1 MDNSNFLVG
10 KFRPITDDICDAGGD
25 WLGDKYYESIDEKPF
40 TVKTMKEGIKAQQ
53 RIWTNL
59 KIKKSDEQLEK
70 VQNALTPEQKM
81 QIRIHRRKLLQ
92 GEEKS
97 WDDLIDAMDITD

>member
-1 MDNSNFLVG
+1 MMKIGNENQYLPKVF
-10 KFRPITDDICDAGGD
+10 
-25 WLGDKYYESIDEKPF
+25 F
-40 TVKTMKEGIKAQQ
+40 TLKTMKEGIKAQQ

-70 VQNALTPEQKM
+70 VQKALTPEQKK
-81 QIRIHRRKLLQ
+81 IRDRAHEKLLQ
-92 GEEKS
+92 SVEKS

>member
-1 MDNSNFLVG
+1 
-10 KFRPITDDICDAGGD
+10 
-25 WLGDKYYESIDEKPF
+25 
-40 TVKTMKEGIKAQQ
+40 MKEGIKAQQ

-70 VQNALTPEQKM
+70 VQNALTPEQKKIIAKH
-81 QIRIHRRKLLQ
+81 QHKLLQ
-92 GEEKS
+92 GELKS

>member
-10 KFRPITDDICDAGGD
+10 KFRPLKQEYAFGSTGGQ
-25 WLGDKYYESIDEKPF
+25 WLGYQFYKSIGKKPF

-70 VQNALTPEQKM
+70 VQNALTPEQKK
-81 QIRIHRRKLLQ
+81 IR
-92 GEEKS
+92 EKEHE
-97 WDDLIDAMDITD
+97 

>member
-1 MDNSNFLVG
+1 
-10 KFRPITDDICDAGGD
+10 
-25 WLGDKYYESIDEKPF
+25 
-40 TVKTMKEGIKAQQ
+40 MKEGIKAQQ

-70 VQNALTPEQKM
+70 VQNALTPEQKK
-81 QIRIHRRKLLQ
+81 IRERALDKLLHDQ
-92 GEEKS
+92 VKS

>member
-1 MDNSNFLVG
+1 MKMIGNKDSFFPKV
-10 KFRPITDDICDAGGD
+10 F
-25 WLGDKYYESIDEKPF
+25 F
-40 TVKTMKEGIKAQQ
+40 TLKTMKEGIKAQQ

-70 VQNALTPEQKM
+70 VQKALTPEQKKAKYKM
-81 QIRIHRRKLLQ
+81 QNQLLQ
-92 GEEKS
+92 STVKV

>member
-1 MDNSNFLVG
+1 M
-10 KFRPITDDICDAGGD
+10 
-25 WLGDKYYESIDEKPF
+25 PF

-70 VQNALTPEQKM
+70 VQNALTPEQKKF
-81 QIRIHRRKLLQ
+81 REKYDLKLLFA
-92 GEEKS
+92 EMKA

>member
-1 MDNSNFLVG
+1 MKKIGNEDPNVPKVF
-10 KFRPITDDICDAGGD
+10 
-25 WLGDKYYESIDEKPF
+25 F
-40 TVKTMKEGIKAQQ
+40 TLKTMKEGIKAQQ

-70 VQNALTPEQKM
+70 VQKALTPEQKKA
-81 QIRIHRRKLLQ
+81 REDYFFKLRLA
-92 GEEKS
+92 EVKA

>member
-1 MDNSNFLVG
+1 
-10 KFRPITDDICDAGGD
+10 
-25 WLGDKYYESIDEKPF
+25 
-40 TVKTMKEGIKAQQ
+40 MKEGIKAQQ

-70 VQNALTPEQKM
+70 VQNALTPEQKKNREECNQMIIEFDM
-81 QIRIHRRKLLQ
+81 Q
-92 GEEKS
+92 S

>member
-1 MDNSNFLVG
+1 
-10 KFRPITDDICDAGGD
+10 
-25 WLGDKYYESIDEKPF
+25 
-40 TVKTMKEGIKAQQ
+40 MKEGIKAQQ

-70 VQNALTPEQKM
+70 VQNALTPEQKKAKDDYNFM
-81 QIRIHRRKLLQ
+81 LLHA
-92 GEEKS
+92 EMKA

>member
-1 MDNSNFLVG
+1 
-10 KFRPITDDICDAGGD
+10 
-25 WLGDKYYESIDEKPF
+25 
-40 TVKTMKEGIKAQQ
+40 MKEGIKAQQ

-70 VQNALTPEQKM
+70 VQNALTPEQKK
-81 QIRIHRRKLLQ
+81 QRKEYHEWLLQ
-92 GEEKS
+92 SEMKS